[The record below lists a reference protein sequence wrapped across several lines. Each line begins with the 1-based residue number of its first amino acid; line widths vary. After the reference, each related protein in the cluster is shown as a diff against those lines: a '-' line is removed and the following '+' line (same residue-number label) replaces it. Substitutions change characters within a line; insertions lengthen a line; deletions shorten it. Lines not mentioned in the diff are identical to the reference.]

1 MMTFVYVCN
10 CFKMYCLFVVIV
22 EGFFGGGGGIGD
34 HNSNQSCAPHIST
47 FIFNLPRG

>member
-1 MMTFVYVCN
+1 MCY
-10 CFKMYCLFVVIV
+10 CFKMYFLFVVIVFVVV

-47 FIFNLPRG
+47 FIFNLPRD